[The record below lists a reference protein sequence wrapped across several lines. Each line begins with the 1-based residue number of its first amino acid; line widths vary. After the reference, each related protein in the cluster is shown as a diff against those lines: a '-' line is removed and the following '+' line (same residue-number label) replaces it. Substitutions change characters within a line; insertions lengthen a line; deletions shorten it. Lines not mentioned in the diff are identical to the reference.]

1 MSMCYTEHNIGTS
14 LATLKRFISLHSLSG
29 YRAASVARMEYYRSH
44 KLEMDE
50 ECLDF
55 IRSCVANNDTR
66 RDILLK
72 VQRDYDESITM
83 SCLNRGM
90 KKANIVYVD
99 ATLQLED
106 IAEAVYVLGL
116 KHPSF
121 GYRMIYTTLRT
132 VSINQVCVRFLV

>member
-1 MSMCYTEHNIGTS
+1 
-14 LATLKRFISLHSLSG
+14 
-29 YRAASVARMEYYRSH
+29 MENNRTRRH
-44 KLEMDE
+44 ELTE

-55 IRSCVANNDTR
+55 IRSCVANNNKKV
-66 RDILLK
+66 DILAK

-83 SCLNRGM
+83 SCLIREM
-90 KKANIVYVD
+90 KKENIVYVD
-99 ATLQLED
+99 STLELED

-132 VSINQVCVRFLV
+132 VGSTSLLSSFMATS